1 MAKKDLMKLSE
12 EEIAKMEEEVALEQL
27 AELEAKQKEE
37 EKAKTKKEVKEEKA
51 YVILPKAYQRWLGP
65 VYAFTLNGV
74 TFALRVDGT
83 KNEVDPKYKDWIDR
97 KMVEVLQSVQR
108 EDIVEQL

>member
-12 EEIAKMEEEVALEQL
+12 EEIAKMEEEIALEQL
-27 AELEAKQKEE
+27 AELELKEE
-37 EKAKTKKEVKEEKA
+37 AKAKAKVQEEAKEEKA
-51 YVILPKAYQRWLGP
+51 FVILPKAYQRWLGP
-65 VYAFTLNGV
+65 VYAFSLNGV

-83 KNEVDPKYKDWIDR
+83 KNEVDHKYKDWIDR
-97 KMVEVLQSVQR
+97 KMIEVLQSVQR